1 MAGQTQ
7 TENEGI
13 LYVLES
19 DLKKLPRDV
28 IKQLSQEILQL
39 EQTPEVG
46 VISVVSVRGLHN
58 SRMAKYVV
66 EAAMK
71 SRLYDAMIWIDLIRD
86 SSPRKLQMRIAE
98 KQGV

>member
-1 MAGQTQ
+1 M
-7 TENEGI
+7 EN
-13 LYVLES
+13 

-39 EQTPEVG
+39 VQTPKVG
-46 VISVVSVRGLHN
+46 VVSVVSVRGLHN
-58 SRMAKYVV
+58 SRMEKYVV

-71 SRLYDAMIWIDLIRD
+71 SRLYDAVIWIDPIRD
-86 SSPRKLQMRIAE
+86 SSPWKLQMRIAE